1 MNKYKTYI
9 NGQWIG
15 SQDNYEIINPDNL
28 SVIGQVPALKSKDID
43 SAFLAAK
50 TAFKSWKKTSL
61 KTRIDLMEAWIIE
74 LEKSKNKIAK
84 MMNLEIAKPLK
95 SSIGEVDRTISYIK
109 YTIEEMKRIQPK
121 SYNGSAWGI
130 DNKLAI
136 FNRVPL
142 GTVLAISPFN
152 YPINLSVSKIAPAL
166 ISGNTVVL
174 KSSTQG
180 TISNI
185 LLSETIEAAGFPKGV
200 FNMVTGRGSD
210 IGTYLITNPSVDMVS
225 FTGST
230 NVGEGIANNTKMIP
244 LVLEMGGKDPAL
256 VLKDA
261 DIKKAAIKIAQG
273 AFSYNGQR
281 CTAIKRVIVHN
292 DVADKLISELKNI
305 VIGYKVGSATNS
317 ENNITPLISVSSA
330 KYVNSLI
337 KDSLDKGAKLI
348 IGNKSEKNL
357 IWPTIIDNVSKNMK
371 LYYEEPF
378 GPVLPIIRFDNIDEA
393 INIANDSEYGL
404 QASIFTKNID
414 CALGLA
420 GKIEAGSININSFS
434 QRGPDHLP
442 FLGVKKSGFGVQ
454 GITDSIYSMTTIKGI
469 VINYETSN

>member
-1 MNKYKTYI
+1 MNKYQTYI
-9 NGQWIG
+9 NGQWIKG
-15 SQDNYEIINPDNL
+15 DDHYQIINPDNL
-28 SVIGQVPALKSKDID
+28 TVLGEVPALSSKDID
-43 SAFLAAK
+43 AAFTAAK
-50 TAFKSWKKTSL
+50 TAFQSWKNTSL
-61 KTRIDLMEAWIIE
+61 QTRIDFMEAWVTE
-74 LEKSKNKIAK
+74 LVKSKSKIAQ
-84 MMNLEIAKPLK
+84 MINLEIAKPLK
-95 SSIGEVDRTISYIK
+95 SANGEVQRTIDYIK
-109 YTIEEMKRIQPK
+109 YTIEEMKRIQPQ

-142 GTVLAISPFN
+142 GTILAISPFN
-152 YPINLSVSKIAPAL
+152 YPINLSVAKIAPAL

-185 LLSETIEAAGFPKGV
+185 LLSETIAAAGFPKGV
-200 FNMVTGRGSD
+200 FNMVTGRGRD
-210 IGTYLITNPSVDMVS
+210 IGTALITNKDVDMVS

-230 NVGEGIANNTKMIP
+230 AVGQGIAAQTNMIP
-244 LVLEMGGKDPAL
+244 LVLELGGKDPAI

-292 DVADKLISELKNI
+292 DVADQLINELKTI
-305 VIGYKVGSATNS
+305 VNNYKVGTATNI
-317 ENNITPLISVSSA
+317 ENNVTPLISITSA
-330 KYVNSLI
+330 EYVKSLI
-337 KDSLDKGAKLI
+337 ADALTKGATLV
-348 IGNKSEKNL
+348 IGNKAVKNL
-357 IWPTIIDNVSKNMK
+357 IWPTIIDNVTNKMK

-378 GPVLPIIRFDNIDEA
+378 GPVLPIIRFDEA
-393 INIANDSEYGL
+393 DRAIEIANDSEYGL

-414 CALGLA
+414 CAISLA
-420 GKIEAGSININSFS
+420 ARIETGSVNINSFS

-454 GITDSIYSMTTIKGI
+454 GITDSIYSMTRLKGI
-469 VINYETSN
+469 VINYETNH